1 MPERE
6 EAAQG
11 SVVSADATVGLL
23 ADCDGMQ
30 ERFAVVFREGTSEAS
45 GRLDVEPDRLLL
57 QGVSSHGKLTVEI
70 PCAELRAVRVV
81 QSASERLNGY
91 RTLVLERS
99 RGPAIQ
105 VAPLGIAFVPEIVSL
120 LSSLTNRD
128 GDTLA
133 VRVTLKKGCL
143 GRARAL
149 LAKGPP
155 LDPASLGLSGHDV
168 YLHEGEAVFLFRGSD
183 VRVRISKA
191 LAHPAIWR
199 AGLAWQRCFAA
210 APQIV
215 DAADVWLDPTPAY
228 TWSAPER

>member
-1 MPERE
+1 
-6 EAAQG
+6 
-11 SVVSADATVGLL
+11 
-23 ADCDGMQ
+23 
-30 ERFAVVFREGTSEAS
+30 
-45 GRLDVEPDRLLL
+45 
-57 QGVSSHGKLTVEI
+57 
-70 PCAELRAVRVV
+70 
-81 QSASERLNGY
+81 
-91 RTLVLERS
+91 
-99 RGPAIQ
+99 
-105 VAPLGIAFVPEIVSL
+105 VPEIVRL